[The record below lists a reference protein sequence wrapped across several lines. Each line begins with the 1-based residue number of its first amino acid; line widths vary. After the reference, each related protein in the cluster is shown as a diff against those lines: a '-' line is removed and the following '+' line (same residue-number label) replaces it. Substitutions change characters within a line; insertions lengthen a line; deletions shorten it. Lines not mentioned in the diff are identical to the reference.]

1 MEWYWQG
8 RSKILGENPASVP
21 LFSPQVA
28 RNILGSKP
36 GLRCTRPMSNRWS
49 HRRTCSTC
57 VFNFEVDKPT
67 NYHLATLFHFI
78 NKMCQFVN
86 LCVPNEFQKI
96 YDRSRY
102 SLSCLH
108 IWLETFLKIMGFAKG
123 FVNTCKMTNPKYVIH
138 QLLFAKRGL
147 FRNAWCPHLK
157 SMLEQDITMVN
168 TTK

>member
-1 MEWYWQG
+1 MKCNCGALVEWYW
-8 RSKILGENPASVP
+8 RRRPKVLGERPASVP

-102 SLSCLH
+102 SYLFFTFDSKLFWKLWGLPKVLLTPAKWQIPNMLFINCFLQKEAS
-108 IWLETFLKIMGFAKG
+108 LETPD
-123 FVNTCKMTNPKYVIH
+123 VPT
-138 QLLFAKRGL
+138 
-147 FRNAWCPHLK
+147 
-157 SMLEQDITMVN
+157 
-168 TTK
+168 